1 MEAERTMASPEVQRD
16 DWQDAGTNLGN
27 SVLDLSDGFN
37 VEGERKREISKYSI
51 KLIILFSYENN
62 EGGKIAFSYIMVSKF
77 QHCRHLVWVI
87 LRGGLSYALQKVQ
100 QHPWPQFTRCQ
111 QQLLI
116 LTMSPNI
123 PRCPQEIQSSLVE
136 NHWIRYIKSCF
147 LCDNITNVGLY
158 L

>member
-37 VEGERKREISKYSI
+37 VEGERKRNQQ
-51 KLIILFSYENN
+51 ILNKINYFLMRIMR
-62 EGGKIAFSYIMVSKF
+62 GKKNSFQLYHVSKF